1 MKRVRGGSNPS
12 LRSLIGVQT
21 NQITLPRP
29 DLLNGQSGNWV
40 MAVQSRVSSRRTL
53 IILGE
58 RACRRPRAHLRV
70 QLGQSGNALR
80 LTQ

>member
-1 MKRVRGGSNPS
+1 
-12 LRSLIGVQT
+12 
-21 NQITLPRP
+21 
-29 DLLNGQSGNWV
+29 